1 MSDPLRVGFIGLGD
15 QGAPM
20 AAAIA
25 AKFDL
30 HVWARRAVSFEALG
44 NARHVREK
52 DPVELAANVDLL
64 CLCLRG
70 DSDLH
75 DLLTDRSL
83 LQALG
88 KGATIVNHATGDPA
102 ETETFERITEELG
115 VHFLDAPVSG
125 GRPGAEARSLTCF
138 VGGRAEALD
147 ASRPVIECH
156 STHIFSM
163 GPVGSGQMAKL
174 CNNALTVSNLRNIV
188 EVFAMAEKLGV
199 SLEGL
204 RDAFEHSSGGS
215 FILQALG
222 TKVTAG
228 NAAHIAELN
237 RTDVDEFAAAM
248 RRKGVDP
255 TAVLEWAIKGPD
267 GLEAL
272 VQRLQ

>member
-1 MSDPLRVGFIGLGD
+1 
-15 QGAPM
+15 
-20 AAAIA
+20 
-25 AKFDL
+25 
-30 HVWARRAVSFEALG
+30 
-44 NARHVREK
+44 
-52 DPVELAANVDLL
+52 
-64 CLCLRG
+64 
-70 DSDLH
+70 
-75 DLLTDRSL
+75 
-83 LQALG
+83 
-88 KGATIVNHATGDPA
+88 
-102 ETETFERITEELG
+102 
-115 VHFLDAPVSG
+115 
-125 GRPGAEARSLTCF
+125 
-138 VGGRAEALD
+138 
-147 ASRPVIECH
+147 
-156 STHIFSM
+156 
-163 GPVGSGQMAKL
+163 MAKL

-199 SLEGL
+199 SLVGL

-267 GLEAL
+267 ELEAL